1 MNTLLDL
8 VLKNFTIFMLIAVR
22 ITGIFVAAPVFAR
35 NNLPALMKVGL
46 SVTISFILLPVLQD
60 STTIVIDSFIH
71 LTVYAITEFLIG
83 ILIGFI
89 AFVYFTSIYLAGTII
104 DTQMGFG
111 MVNVFDPQ
119 TNTQIPVMGNFY
131 NNIISLLFIVVNGHH
146 LLIKALVNSFRILPI
161 GYSLN
166 LDIEAVNLM
175 TRIFIEIFVL
185 AAKFS
190 APVLLAIFF
199 ANVLLG
205 VLARTMP
212 QMNVFVVGLPLKIIV
227 GMVTVII
234 SLQYLLPFAERL
246 FDRMFIMI
254 YEMLQILSKG

>member
-1 MNTLLDL
+1 MDNILDL
-8 VLKNFTIFMLIAVR
+8 VLLNFNIFILIVVR
-22 ITGIFVAAPVFAR
+22 VTGIFVAAPVFAR
-35 NNLPALMKVGL
+35 NNLPALMKIGL
-46 SVTISFILLPVLQD
+46 SVTIAFIMLPLLQNNDAL
-60 STTIVIDSFIH
+60 VIDSFIQMA
-71 LTVYAITEFLIG
+71 VYSISEFLIG

-89 AFVYFTSIYLAGTII
+89 AFVYFTSVYLAGTII

-146 LLIKALVNSFRILPI
+146 LLIRALVNSYRILPLGFSPNI
-161 GYSLN
+161 S
-166 LDIEAVNLM
+166 IESVNLM
-175 TRIFIEIFVL
+175 TRIFIEIFML

-190 APVLLAIFF
+190 APVLIAVFL

-205 VLARTMP
+205 ILARTMP
-212 QMNVFVVGLPLKIIV
+212 QMNVFVVGLPLKIMV
-227 GMVTVII
+227 GMITVII
-234 SLQYLLPFAERL
+234 SLRYLIPFSERL